1 MSGLSAQDVTCPCGS
16 RGSALT
22 LFAGHLPGLVPPSW
36 GAQAVAVLP
45 WAVREHGAA
54 PSVDVRGPELP
65 PAPLAARPLCVGC
78 MAAPAPSRRVC

>member
-1 MSGLSAQDVTCPCGS
+1 MSAQDVTCPCGS

-22 LFAGHLPGLVPPSW
+22 LCAGHLPDLVPLSW
-36 GAQAVAVLP
+36 GAQVVAGPP

-54 PSVDVRGPELP
+54 PGVDVRGPELP
-65 PAPLAARPLCVGC
+65 LAPLAARPLCVGC